1 MAAVAMFYHLM
12 RAGLDDTVTMIVT
25 RAMGQGWRVMLRG
38 TDWGLLGRLDDK
50 LWLGP
55 EDGFVPHG
63 LEGGPHDADQP
74 VLLGLGPIANAAQ
87 GLVLLSGAEVQRDE
101 VPALE
106 RVWLLFDGADEAA
119 VQAARDQ
126 WTRLTGWGMAA
137 QYWSDDSGTWVK
149 KVEKAAVLPDD
160 NG

>member
-12 RAGLDDTVTMIVT
+12 RAGLDDTVTIIVT

-38 TDWGLLGRLDDK
+38 TDLGLLGRLDDK

-137 QYWSDDSGTWVK
+137 QYWSDDSGAWVK
-149 KVEKAAVLPDD
+149 KVEKAAVLPDG

>member
-1 MAAVAMFYHLM
+1 VPAVAMFYHLM

-38 TDWGLLGRLDDK
+38 TDLGLLGRLDDK

-55 EDGFVPHG
+55 EDSFLPHG
-63 LEGGPHDADQP
+63 LEGGPQDANQP

-87 GLVLLSGAEVQRDE
+87 GLVLLAGAEVQRDE
-101 VPALE
+101 VATLE

-119 VQAARDQ
+119 VQAAREQ

-137 QYWSDDSGTWVK
+137 QYWSDDSGSWVK
-149 KVEKAAVLPDD
+149 KVEKAAVLPAD